1 MTELEK
7 IQAITLK
14 GKGKGYKVI
23 ASLLSLSENTIKS
36 FLRRE
41 YKEEK
46 FCKNCG
52 KTLNLIPNKKP
63 KTFCSSSCRIK
74 YWRKKKRGLHDDIK
88 SAI

>member
-7 IQAITLK
+7 MQAITLK

-23 ASLLSLSENTIKS
+23 ASLLSLSENTVKS

-46 FCKNCG
+46 FCKKCEIFCISEILIFHAIKIICG
-52 KTLNLIPNKKP
+52 PDNRN
-63 KTFCSSSCRIK
+63 
-74 YWRKKKRGLHDDIK
+74 
-88 SAI
+88 

>member
-7 IQAITLK
+7 MQAITLK

-23 ASLLSLSENTIKS
+23 ASLLSLSENTVKS

-46 FCKNCG
+46 F
-52 KTLNLIPNKKP
+52 P
-63 KTFCSSSCRIK
+63 R
-74 YWRKKKRGLHDDIK
+74 RKREQNTNPVFEKFYL
-88 SAI
+88 

>member
-1 MTELEK
+1 MTEPEK
-7 IQAITLK
+7 MQAITLRS
-14 GKGKGYKVI
+14 KGKGYKVI
-23 ASLLSLSENTIKS
+23 ASLLSLSENTVKS

-41 YKEEK
+41 YKDEK
-46 FCKNCG
+46 LCKNCG

-74 YWRKKKRGLHDDIK
+74 HWRKKKRGFHDDIK